1 MERVPAGTK
10 FALHIVLRTFED
22 DDKDELVTFVK
33 EGLELLQKDALGGSG
48 SRGYGWVKL
57 DYKVSDP

>member
-10 FALHIVLRTFED
+10 FDFSISLRIFEGD
-22 DDKDELVTFVK
+22 PEDQLVSFVK
-33 EGLELLQKDALGGSG
+33 EGLSLLQDDALGGSG